1 MSAPRML
8 SAAEVKQMLAQGYR
22 IIDIRSADEYRREH
36 ITGSE
41 NISVAELAQHDL
53 RDQQVIFTCLS
64 GMRTQ
69 SSAEQLAA
77 STGAEQ
83 ALLLTGG
90 LNAWK
95 KSGGAV
101 VKDTSEPLPLMRQ
114 VQIVAGALIVL
125 GVVLGYFVHSG
136 FFLLAGFV
144 GAGLM
149 FAGITGFCGMAVLL
163 MKMPWNKNSGHSGT
177 SCSL

>member
-1 MSAPRML
+1 MSARLLSATEVQHML
-8 SAAEVKQMLAQGYR
+8 SQGYR

-36 ITGSE
+36 ISGSE
-41 NISVAELAQHDL
+41 NISVPELAQHDL
-53 RDQQVIFTCLS
+53 RDQKVIFSCLS

-69 SSAEQLAA
+69 SSAPQLAA
-77 STGAEQ
+77 SVGAEQ
-83 ALLLTGG
+83 ALLLEGG

-101 VKDTSEPLPLMRQ
+101 VKNTSEPLPLMRQ